1 MAKSRS
7 STSALVLAMA
17 AVVAYFCLVPA
28 FVAPPR
34 GVAQAP
40 EVDLRIAA
48 ATFAGLSPLAAEQ
61 PAAAYDSVVA
71 MLQSWLVGGTVLI
84 IIFAAA
90 LVAATA
96 NPLTKR
102 RQEVA
107 ATMMGKK

>member
-1 MAKSRS
+1 MARSRS
-7 STSALVLAMA
+7 SASAPLLAAAA
-17 AVVAYFCLVPA
+17 AVAYLFLAPA

-34 GVAQAP
+34 GSPQMQ

-90 LVAATA
+90 IVAATA
-96 NPLTKR
+96 NPLTK
-102 RQEVA
+102 
-107 ATMMGKK
+107 